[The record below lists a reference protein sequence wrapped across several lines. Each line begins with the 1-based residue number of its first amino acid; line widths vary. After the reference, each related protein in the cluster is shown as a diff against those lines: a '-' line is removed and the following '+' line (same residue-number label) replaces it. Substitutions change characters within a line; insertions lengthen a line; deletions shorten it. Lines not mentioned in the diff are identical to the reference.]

1 MLQTNHPQI
10 FLPDDNNGMKIQ
22 PEYQAALMKNQKER
36 QKRQEDRLRK
46 KEGRPETPDLS
57 KLDEIRIP
65 DSTKLDCVSSFLSL
79 FLLLQLRLLL

>member
-1 MLQTNHPQI
+1 
-10 FLPDDNNGMKIQ
+10 MKIQ

-79 FLLLQLRLLL
+79 FFAASASVIALRTRSHLKVNRLF